1 MILLALAMQ
10 AAQPSMITMGNGA
23 ETCAIWSAHSGY
35 AREADKQW
43 LAGFVTGLDFGVSIF
58 AQSLF
63 RDEDDPERFVAF
75 VDNYCREHPGDK
87 VAQAAQALYHEMF
100 KRDAAS
106 PQG

>member
-10 AAQPSMITMGNGA
+10 AAQPPMITMGNGSQ
-23 ETCAIWSAHSGY
+23 TCAIWSAHTGY

-43 LAGFVTGLDFGVSIF
+43 LAGFVTGLDYGVSIF
-58 AQSLF
+58 SQSLF
-63 RDEDDPERFVAF
+63 RGEDDPERFVAF
-75 VDNYCREHPGDK
+75 VDNYYRDNPQDK
-87 VAQAAQALYHEMF
+87 VAQAAQALYHDMF